1 MSKRKNNDLWQ
12 IGGVFGLLGV
22 SILVNQ
28 IIKGRHKD
36 DSLEVNITPTSQNL
50 KKPSPPS
57 LKLSTLKNFRSDGIT
72 LCPGVSEVLDSS
84 KKRVQYFTPIEKPD
98 NYILLPKVFEK
109 TSANSTI
116 PDFKE
121 TIKPL
126 ENSEGLIAYTPEQ
139 RLKNIR
145 TIAYAI
151 GKLKTE
157 ADKTNNTIKADNYE
171 NFIGSY
177 SLLDFLTKVLS
188 VEANNINT
196 SPNSNIYDL
205 QREQVAILWCLINR
219 LTTGSTKLTTR
230 SEGNAIS
237 SIKTKAIGY
246 DPDLILNADA
256 KKMERKA
263 CLLPLVKAFLYGFF
277 NDETNGATHW
287 MHVNANLKRLP
298 PLYHYAFDTKQKSDP
313 TKGFEPYQ
321 LRSVNEE
328 NHYIN
333 DCVVVKVDEIEA
345 VKAYNEWKN
354 TKLDD
359 VTKNQ

>member
-1 MSKRKNNDLWQ
+1 MSKRKSNDLWQ

-28 IIKGRHKD
+28 IIKGRRKD
-36 DSLEVNITPTSQNL
+36 DSLVVNFLPQANSD
-50 KKPSPPS
+50 KKPKPPS
-57 LKLSTLKNFRSDGIT
+57 LRLSTLRNFRKDGVT
-72 LCPGVSEVLDSS
+72 LCPGVSEVLDAD
-84 KKRVQYFTPIEKPD
+84 KKRVQYFTPIEMPAG
-98 NYILLPKVFEK
+98 YSLPPKVFEK
-109 TSANSTI
+109 ESTSKTVPSFN
-116 PDFKE
+116 E

-126 ENSEGLIAYTPEQ
+126 DTSSGLIAYTSDQ
-139 RLKNIR
+139 RLNNIR
-145 TIAYAI
+145 KIAYAI
-151 GKLKTE
+151 GKIKNE
-157 ADKTNNTIKADNYE
+157 VDKKNNTVNAE
-171 NFIGSY
+171 NFENFVGSY
-177 SLLDFLTKVLS
+177 NLMDFLTKVLS

-196 SPNSNIYDL
+196 SPNSNLYDL

-230 SEGNAIS
+230 SEGTAIS

-246 DPDLILNADA
+246 DPDVILNADA
-256 KKMERKA
+256 KKMERKS

-287 MHVNANLKRLP
+287 MHMNANLKRLP
-298 PLYHYAFDTKQKSDP
+298 PLYHYAFDTKQKDDP

-345 VKAYNEWKN
+345 VKAYNEWKD
-354 TKLDD
+354 TKLKEA
-359 VTKNQ
+359 TKNP